1 MAVERSFQMRI
12 LRVAGVMIALAAA
25 LVAGPVRA
33 DDPGLSLQLAMG
45 WDGAA
50 TAGAWIPYQV
60 SLRDDNATR
69 DFSGSLVIRPA
80 ASGPAAGGGS
90 GLSGFAGST
99 SGTIYQQA
107 VTVRRASQ
115 KVVTIYGAY
124 EAGAAGGGF
133 LAELVDR
140 SGAVVARSPLA
151 TVIAGRFAVGLLS
164 DSLQAG
170 GQIKDTQVQGASN
183 GVVQFSSQGFPAGAL
198 LLSGLGA
205 VVIDNFDTSSL
216 SQSQG
221 QALEQYVGLGGQ
233 LVLAGG
239 NGWRRTL
246 TQLPPALVPL
256 RPQGSV
262 PVALEP
268 LLDLFA
274 QHSTLIAPSVV
285 GVLAPGARIVLA
297 DAGGNPLL
305 AEMAYGAGRV
315 VEVAFD
321 PADEPV
327 ASHPAEVSASWAAV
341 LGRIVPTPPPT
352 FLRQVGAG
360 VVLAPQ
366 GGPVAFSPSRSAL
379 DDAVSALLNDTPA
392 NSLPPLGILG
402 GLLVLYILVAGPL
415 NYALLRLRRRRELMW
430 VTVPLIAVLFTAGA
444 DAGGILVHGRDYYVN
459 EIQILRVAPSGAIDI
474 ASYDAVFSPSR
485 GNVAVQ
491 LATNTLAATYLPA
504 TAGLGQGGD
513 DRVLTGGSP
522 LVDLR
527 DLAVWSPR
535 DLKTEAPA
543 RGTIVVEAHLRLEQG
558 RIRGTVTNRGLAAIR
573 KLTLLATDGSTAAIA
588 ARLAPGS
595 AITVDAALKTKST
608 QGSGPSIVCNA
619 GAGCVAPAPAP
630 TDKEGSILAATAAA
644 TVSPS
649 AQVQSLAGI
658 VDGLPGFRIGGL
670 LPTRSVTAAFAM
682 PLSLESVDSLLA
694 NWSAPRVVAANSLNA
709 NPVSVLEYQLPP
721 MPAAAQL
728 KLSAGTASI
737 IGSTPVPGQRT
748 VGEIYDWTSGNWSS
762 VDFSHPFQV
771 SPGMRG
777 PGLVRIRIQGSLF
790 LQGLQISSP

>member
-1 MAVERSFQMRI
+1 MRI

-50 TAGAWIPYQV
+50 AAGGWIPYQV
-60 SLRDDNATR
+60 SIRDDSTTR

-80 ASGPAAGGGS
+80 ISAPTVGGGNGVAGFS
-90 GLSGFAGST
+90 GSS
-99 SGTIYQQA
+99 SGTIYQEA
-107 VTVRRASQ
+107 VSVRRASQ

-124 EAGAAGGGF
+124 DSSAGGGGF
-133 LAELVDR
+133 LAELEDR

-151 TVIAGRFAVGLLS
+151 TVISGRFAVGLLS

-183 GVVQFSSQGFPAGAL
+183 GLVQFSSQSFPTGAL

-216 SQSQG
+216 SQAQG

-246 TQLPPALVPL
+246 TQLPPALIPL
-256 RPQGSV
+256 RPQGSA
-262 PVALEP
+262 PLALDP

-274 QHSTLIAPSVV
+274 QHSALIAPSVV
-285 GVLAPGARIVLA
+285 GVLAPGARVVLA

-327 ASHPAEVSASWAAV
+327 ASHPAEVTASWAAV

-352 FLRQVGAG
+352 FLRQVGSG

-366 GGPVAFSPSRSAL
+366 SGPTAFSPSRSAL
-379 DDAVSALLNDTPA
+379 DDAVSTLLNDTPA
-392 NSLPPLGILG
+392 NALPPLGILG

-415 NYALLRLRRRRELMW
+415 NYAVLRLRRRRELMW
-430 VTVPLIAVLFTAGA
+430 VTVPLIAVVFTAGSY
-444 DAGGILVHGRDYYVN
+444 AGGILVHGRDYYVN
-459 EIQILRVAPSGAIDI
+459 EIQVLRVAPSGALDV

-504 TAGLGQGGD
+504 TSGLGQGGN

-535 DLKTEAPA
+535 DLKTEIST
-543 RGTIVVEAHLRLEQG
+543 RGTIAVEAHLRLEQG
-558 RIRGTVTNRGLAAIR
+558 RIRGTVANRGRTAIR

-595 AITVDAALKTKST
+595 TITVDAALKTRST
-608 QGSGPSIVCNA
+608 QGSGPTIVCNA

-630 TDKEGSILAATAAA
+630 TDKEGSVVAAA
-644 TVSPS
+644 AAAMVSPT

-670 LPTRSVTAAFAM
+670 PPTRTVTAAFAM
-682 PLSLESVDSLLA
+682 PLALESVDSLPA
-694 NWSAPRVVAANSLNA
+694 NWSAARVVAGNGLNA
-709 NPVSVLEYQLPP
+709 SPVSVLEYLLPP
-721 MPAAAQL
+721 MPASAQL
-728 KLSAGTASI
+728 KLSAGTASA
-737 IGSTPVPGQRT
+737 IGSVPVQGQRT
-748 VGEIYDWTSGNWSS
+748 LGEIYDWTAGSWSS

-777 PGLVRIRIQGSLF
+777 PGLIRIRIQGSVF
-790 LQGLQISSP
+790 LQGLQISST

>member
-1 MAVERSFQMRI
+1 MRI

-33 DDPGLSLQLAMG
+33 DDPSLSLQLAMG

-50 TAGAWIPYQV
+50 APGGWIPYQV
-60 SLRDDNATR
+60 SIRDDNAAR

-80 ASGPAAGGGS
+80 VPAGPAVGGGS
-90 GLSGFAGST
+90 GQAGFSGSS
-99 SGTIYQQA
+99 SGTIYQEA

-124 EAGAAGGGF
+124 LDSSAGGGGF
-133 LAELVDR
+133 VAELEDG

-151 TVIAGRFAVGLLS
+151 TVIAGRFAIGLLS

-183 GVVQFSSQGFPAGAL
+183 GLVQLSSQGFPAGAL
-198 LLSGLGA
+198 QLSGLGA

-216 SQSQG
+216 SQAQG

-246 TQLPPALVPL
+246 TQLPPVLIPL
-256 RPQGSV
+256 RPQGSA
-262 PVALEP
+262 PVALDR

-285 GVLAPGARIVLA
+285 GVLAPGARVVLA
-297 DAGGNPLL
+297 DDGGNPLL

-327 ASHPAEVSASWAAV
+327 ASHPAEVRASWAAV
-341 LGRIVPTPPPT
+341 LGRIVPTPPTT

-360 VVLAPQ
+360 IVLAPQ
-366 GGPVAFSPSRSAL
+366 PGPTAFSPSRSAL
-379 DDAVSALLNDTPA
+379 DDAVSSLLNDTPA

-415 NYALLRLRRRRELMW
+415 NYAVLRVRRRRELMW
-430 VTVPLIAVLFTAGA
+430 VTVPLIAVLFTAGSY
-444 DAGGILVHGRDYYVN
+444 AGGILVHGRDYYVN
-459 EIQILRVAPSGAIDI
+459 EIQVLRVAPSGAIDM

-504 TAGLGQGGD
+504 TSGLGQGGN
-513 DRVLTGGSP
+513 DRVVTGGSP

-535 DLKTEAPA
+535 DLKTETSA
-543 RGTIVVEAHLRLEQG
+543 RGTIAVDAHLRLEQG
-558 RIRGTVTNRGLAAIR
+558 RIRGTVANRGRTAIR
-573 KLTLLATDGSTAAIA
+573 KLTLVATDGSTAVVA

-595 AITVDAALKTKST
+595 TIAVDAALKTKST
-608 QGSGPSIVCNA
+608 QGTGPSLVCNP
-619 GAGCVAPAPAP
+619 GGGCIAPTPAP
-630 TDKEGSILAATAAA
+630 TDKEGSVVAAA
-644 TVSPS
+644 AAAMVSPA

-670 LPTRSVTAAFAM
+670 PPTRTVTAAFAM
-682 PLSLESVDSLLA
+682 PLALESVDSLPA
-694 NWSAPRVVAANSLNA
+694 NWSAARVVAGNGLNA
-709 NPVSVLEYQLPP
+709 NPVSVLEYLLPP

-728 KLSAGTASI
+728 KLSAGTASR
-737 IGSTPVPGQRT
+737 IGSTPAPGQRT
-748 VGEIYDWTSGNWSS
+748 LGEIYDWTSGQWSG

-777 PGLVRIRIQGSLF
+777 PGLVRIRVQGSVY
-790 LQGLQISSP
+790 LQGLQISST